1 MSLHINKFREVRR
14 ITAPSQPR
22 PALPPR
28 PPFDTATMR
37 RKTKNESEQQRSR
50 AVAAATHPTG
60 STAEVAVEALPIRA
74 NPGMKKRDSFE
85 VRLPNL

>member
-1 MSLHINKFREVRR
+1 MYVELPHL
-14 ITAPSQPR
+14 QPR

-50 AVAAATHPTG
+50 AVAVAAAATHPTG

>member
-1 MSLHINKFREVRR
+1 MSLHINKLRR
-14 ITAPSQPR
+14 APSQPR

-50 AVAAATHPTG
+50 AVAAAATHPTG
-60 STAEVAVEALPIRA
+60 STTEVAVEALPMRA

>member
-1 MSLHINKFREVRR
+1 MSLHINKLRR
-14 ITAPSQPR
+14 APSQPR

-50 AVAAATHPTG
+50 AVVAAVTHPTG
-60 STAEVAVEALPIRA
+60 STAEGAGEALPIRA

-85 VRLPNL
+85 VRLPNS